1 MAAPPTRDGPR
12 VNEEIRIPQV
22 RLIDQDGEMQG
33 VLTVREAMQ
42 RAFAVG
48 LDLVEISPNA
58 DPPVCKILDFGKFKY
73 EQQKKR
79 NEAKK
84 KQKVIEIKEIKVR
97 PNIDEND
104 YQVKMRAMKSFIEE
118 GDKVKVT
125 LRFRGREMAHQDIGV
140 RVLERIRAEMDTDVQ
155 GGANAADGKPPDG
168 DGAVAEVAAGRRVHP
183 RRGSAIR
190 SSHWTPG
197 HISAAHLANKSQRP
211 PHWSSQSDI
220 SSSGD
225 PRQKQSFQVRW
236 QRNSS
241 WDHSACEWFDTT
253 PIDGEI
259 TSAR

>member
-42 RAFAVG
+42 RAFAAG

-140 RVLERIRAEMDTDVQ
+140 RVLERIRSEMDVSTKVEQ
-155 GGANAADGKPPDG
+155 M
-168 DGAVAEVAAGRRVHP
+168 P
-183 RRGSAIR
+183 R
-190 SSHWTPG
+190 
-197 HISAAHLANKSQRP
+197 LEN
-211 PHWSSQSDI
+211 
-220 SSSGD
+220 
-225 PRQKQSFQVRW
+225 RQMVMVLSPK
-236 QRNSS
+236 
-241 WDHSACEWFDTT
+241 
-253 PIDGEI
+253 
-259 TSAR
+259 

>member
-1 MAAPPTRDGPR
+1 MQAPPTRDGPR
-12 VNEEIRIPQV
+12 VNEDIRIPQV

-33 VLTVREAMQ
+33 VMNAPQAMQ

-73 EQQKKR
+73 EQQKKK

-140 RVLERIRAEMDTDVQ
+140 RVLERIRAEMDTTSKVEQ
-155 GGANAADGKPPDG
+155 M
-168 DGAVAEVAAGRRVHP
+168 P
-183 RRGSAIR
+183 RMENRQMVMVLS
-190 SSHWTPG
+190 
-197 HISAAHLANKSQRP
+197 
-211 PHWSSQSDI
+211 
-220 SSSGD
+220 
-225 PRQKQSFQVRW
+225 PR
-236 QRNSS
+236 
-241 WDHSACEWFDTT
+241 
-253 PIDGEI
+253 
-259 TSAR
+259 